1 MKIAVITLTVLLNVL
16 PPLVCI
22 LSFFPSQETPVE
34 AVVKVAQVSSM
45 FGYIQVR
52 RVSTILYFAYY
63 YQCNSFM
70 VDAHKESPNP
80 AVVATA
86 DVGVGMPVHLCV
98 YS

>member
-1 MKIAVITLTVLLNVL
+1 ML
-16 PPLVCI
+16 PPIVYI
-22 LSFFPSQETPVE
+22 LPFFPSQETPVE

-45 FGYIQVR
+45 LGYIQVR

-70 VDAHKESPNP
+70 DDAHKESSNP

-86 DVGVGMPVHLCV
+86 EVGVGIPVHLCV
-98 YS
+98 YSQHVILVCVLNIDY